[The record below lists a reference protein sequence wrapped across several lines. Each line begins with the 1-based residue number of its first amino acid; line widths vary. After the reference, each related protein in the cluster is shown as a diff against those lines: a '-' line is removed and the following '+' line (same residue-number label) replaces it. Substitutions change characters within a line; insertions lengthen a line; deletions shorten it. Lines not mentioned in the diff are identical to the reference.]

1 MTLPPY
7 HAAPLPSERLI
18 AREGERAGVDTVLE
32 FPETAEE
39 EEAQREE
46 DMEALYQIR
55 QARRRELEERELRR
69 GERRVAREQGDWAR
83 LEQLRLESQA
93 RARARAQHVVIGNSS
108 DNDSAASLPPAST
121 NSATLFAEHAAR
133 ASSRERRVSSVSYA
147 ALGIA
152 RHDGSR
158 IRADSVD
165 SSDERPLLDSAA
177 SMGRGG
183 GDARGSNEGSRR
195 SSYTTLPRP
204 PNLSGYHQRNISTSS
219 AFSHDEDVGIP
230 TPAGSSDR
238 QNSDGNGHQRP
249 PVILTPQSS
258 SEGTPPQPRRGEEEE
273 EEERE
278 RERPPE
284 YDLGE
289 APPYTSPTTDRRG
302 GDDDDD
308 DDADAPFSGLPPI
321 QPVPS
326 IEVTGTTPITPGGG
340 VGGAGTAGR

>member
-7 HAAPLPSERLI
+7 HPAPLPSERLI

-55 QARRRELEERELRR
+55 QARRRELEEREARR
-69 GERRVAREQGDWAR
+69 DERRVAREQGDWAR
-83 LEQLRLESQA
+83 LETLRLESQA
-93 RARARAQHVVIGNSS
+93 RARARAQTNAS
-108 DNDSAASLPPAST
+108 DSAASLQAP
-121 NSATLFAEHAAR
+121 NSATMFAEHAAR
-133 ASSRERRVSSVSYA
+133 AGSRDRRVSSVSYA
-147 ALGIA
+147 ALGVA

-177 SMGRGG
+177 SMGGGSGRG
-183 GDARGSNEGSRR
+183 RESESNDGSRR

-204 PNLSGYHQRNISTSS
+204 PPPAGLLLHHSRNFSTSS
-219 AFSHDEDVGIP
+219 AFSHDEDVGPVPI
-230 TPAGSSDR
+230 TPAGSSQSQPATSDR
-238 QNSDGNGHQRP
+238 HGSNDSTDTRNDRNP
-249 PVILTPQSS
+249 RPVILTPAS
-258 SEGTPPQPRRGEEEE
+258 SETSP
-273 EEERE
+273 

-289 APPYTSPTTDRRG
+289 APPYVSPTAEQRG
-302 GDDDDD
+302 ATSAEAAVRAG
-308 DDADAPFSGLPPI
+308 SGVPQLPPI
-321 QPVPS
+321 RPVPS
-326 IEVTGTTPITPGGG
+326 IEVTVTTPITPGGG
-340 VGGAGTAGR
+340 GVA